1 MRSVTTERFR
11 KAYRD
16 LPEKIKEATNLAY
29 NKWKENPRHSSL
41 QFKQIHKT
49 KPIYSVRVGL
59 SYRALGVKQANAMIW
74 FWIGSHAEY
83 DKLIASL

>member
-1 MRSVTTERFR
+1 MISVTTERFR
-11 KAYRD
+11 KTYKE
-16 LPEKIKEATNLAY
+16 LPEQVKESARKAY
-29 NKWKENPRHSSL
+29 KKWKENPSHSSL

-49 KPIYSVRVGL
+49 QAIYSVRINL
-59 SYRALGVKQANAMIW
+59 SYRTLGVKKGNTMIW

>member
-1 MRSVTTERFR
+1 MISVTTQRFR
-11 KAYRD
+11 KAYTG
-16 LPEKIKEATNLAY
+16 LPQQIKESARRAY
-29 NKWKENPRHSSL
+29 KTWKENPNHASL

-49 KPIYSVRVGL
+49 QAVYSVRINL
-59 SYRALGVKQANAMIW
+59 AYRALGLKQGNTIIW

>member
-1 MRSVTTERFR
+1 MISVTTERFKKAYNELPEQVKESAR
-11 KAYRD
+11 KAY
-16 LPEKIKEATNLAY
+16 K
-29 NKWKENPRHSSL
+29 KWKENPTHSSL

-49 KPIYSVRVGL
+49 QAVYSVRINL
-59 SYRALGVKQANAMIW
+59 SCRALGIKQANTLIW

>member
-1 MRSVTTERFR
+1 MNSVTTERFR
-11 KAYRD
+11 NLYAE
-16 LPEKIKEATNLAY
+16 LPEHIKEQAIKTY
-29 NKWKENPRHSSL
+29 RIWKKNNHHPGI

-49 KPIYSVRVGL
+49 DPIYSVRITL
-59 SYRALGVKQANAMIW
+59 SYRAIGVKDKSTMVW